1 MPRDLD
7 CVRIQAGPQLLGD
20 TPRRCKLNH
29 LLVAAL
35 QRAVALEQMDDVAVL
50 VTQHLHLDVLGLDKE
65 LLNKD
70 ILIAERLLRLAHDLR
85 EVHAD
90 ILRAV
95 AAAHAAAAAAPCS
108 LEQHRVAVFLRQR
121 DCVLRIGQ
129 RTRRTRDGGHAAF
142 VRNGLGGQL
151 VAHLLEDLGRRADER
166 DARFLAGAGE
176 RRVLGQ
182 KAVAGMDRIHAAA
195 FGKVDDSRDV
205 QIRCQRAFVL
215 ADQVGLVRARAVQ
228 AVGIFLRIDGN
239 RAQAQIIARAENAQR
254 DLTAVRHQYL
264 LELTNFQLASVLSLS
279 SWCIKYMIPFF
290 QVLSNSLSGEFA

>member
-7 CVRIQAGPQLLGD
+7 CVRIQACAQLLGYA
-20 TPRRCKLNH
+20 PRGCKLNH

-35 QRAVALEQMDDVAVL
+35 QRAVALEQMDDIAVPVA
-50 VTQHLHLDVLGLDKE
+50 QHLHFNVLGLNEE
-65 LLNKD
+65 LLDED
-70 ILIAERLLRLAHDLR
+70 ILVAERLLRLALDLR
-85 EVHAD
+85 EVDAD

-95 AAAHAAAAAAPCS
+95 AAAHAAAAAAPCR

-121 DCVLRIGQ
+121 DRVLRIGQ
-129 RTRRTRDGGHAAF
+129 RTRRPRDGGHTAF
-142 VRNGLGGQL
+142 VCNGLGGQL

-166 DARFLAGAGE
+166 DARLFTGAGK

-182 KAVAGMDRIHAAA
+182 KAVAGMDRVHAAA
-195 FGKVDDSRDV
+195 FGKVDDPRDV

-215 ADQVGLVRARAVQ
+215 ADQVGLVRAGAVQ
-228 AVGIFLRIDGN
+228 AVGIFLRIDGH
-239 RAQAQIIARAENAQR
+239 RAQAQIIACAENAQR

-279 SWCIKYMIPFF
+279 SW
-290 QVLSNSLSGEFA
+290 VVST